1 MIIIM
6 IKFKF
11 FSYLLMS
18 MFLVSCGEEEK
29 QDQVLLPSNLQ
40 VSVEKKERGAVQASF
55 QAVNSNFYRVN
66 FGLPNSTAERATGN
80 SASFTYREPGT
91 YTITVQAHATEAD
104 YITSTASVSITNED
118 LGIGIPNDG
127 FESPLAYDGYDLVWQ
142 DEFDGNTLS
151 SDWVFELGDG
161 CPDLCGWGNNEL
173 QAYRRENTEVKDG
186 FLTIKA
192 IQESFGGKNYTSSR
206 IKTQGKKSFTFGRFD
221 IRAVLPKGQGLW
233 PAIWMLGDN
242 ITQVGW
248 PACGEIDIMEMVG
261 GSASGRDNTVH
272 GTVHWDNNGQYAN
285 FGGSVTLQQGIFND
299 KFHVFSVIWDE
310 SKIVWL
316 LDNVPYHQI
325 DTTPQALDEF
335 RKPHFFLFNVA
346 VGGNWPGSPDS
357 STSFPQQMVV
367 DYIRVFQRN

>member
-1 MIIIM
+1 MIT
-6 IKFKF
+6 
-11 FSYLLMS
+11 LL
-18 MFLVSCGEEEK
+18 LVSSCGEEEK

-40 VSVEKKERGAVQASF
+40 VSVVKDKGTVQLTF
-55 QAVNSNFYRVN
+55 QAVNANFYKVN
-66 FGLPNSTAERATGN
+66 FGLPNTVAERATGTTE
-80 SASFTYREPGT
+80 SFTYSEVGT
-91 YTITVQAHATEAD
+91 YTITVQAHATESNF
-104 YITSTASVSITNED
+104 ISSTESVTISNED
-118 LGIGIPNDG
+118 LGIGIPNTG
-127 FESPLAYDGYDLVWQ
+127 FESPLSYEGYDLIWQ
-142 DEFDGNTLS
+142 DEFNGTSLS
-151 SDWVFELGDG
+151 NDWVHELGDG
-161 CPDLCGWGNNEL
+161 CPNLCGWGNNEL
-173 QAYRRENTEVKDG
+173 QFYRRENTEVKDG
-186 FLTIKA
+186 FLIIKA
-192 IQESFGGKNYTSSR
+192 LRESVGGKNFTSSR
-206 IKTQGKKSFTFGRFD
+206 IKTEGQKSFTYGRFD

-242 ITQVGW
+242 IPQVGW

-261 GSASGRDNTVH
+261 GSANGRDNTVH

-285 FGGSVTLQQGIFND
+285 FGGSVSLSQGIFND
-299 KFHVFSVIWDE
+299 KFYVFSVIWDE

-357 STSFPQQMVV
+357 NTSFPQQMVV

>member
-11 FSYLLMS
+11 FSYLMMT
-18 MFLVSCGEEEK
+18 MFLASCGEEEK

-40 VSVEKKERGAVQASF
+40 VSVAKKERGAVQASF
-55 QAVNSNFYRVN
+55 QAVNANFYRVN

-80 SASFTYREPGT
+80 SASFNYREPGT

-104 YITSTASVSITNED
+104 FISSSASVTISNED

-127 FESPLAYDGYDLVWQ
+127 FESPLAYEGYNLVWQ
-142 DEFDGNTLS
+142 DEFNGNSLS

-173 QAYRRENTEVKDG
+173 QTYRRENTEVKDG
-186 FLTIKA
+186 FITIKA
-192 IQESFGGKNYTSSR
+192 LQESFGGKNYTSSR

-242 ITQVGW
+242 IPQVGW

-285 FGGSVTLQQGIFND
+285 FGGSVTLPQGIFND

-310 SKIVWL
+310 NKIVWL

-325 DTTPQALDEF
+325 DTRPQALDEF